1 MANTFTISSDKY
13 EGRYL
18 RLDCSQVMD
27 IDSNTSTINWTL
39 VSTGGDD
46 NYYSTGPTTVL
57 INGHTVYNAQRKA
70 WNSYEFPAATGSV
83 SGSTKVSHDTQG
95 KATIQVV
102 LATAIYTTTTKN
114 YIGSWVLDTIPRK
127 ATLTKA
133 PDFNDE
139 LIPGPTIEYT
149 NPLGTNATKLQA
161 CISLTGSK
169 DDIVYRDIP
178 KDGTSYTFT
187 LKEEERNVLRAAT
200 TGSNTRRIAFFIR
213 TTIGTTNYHHS
224 LYRNFTVVNQMPT
237 LSPSI
242 YDTGGVST
250 KLTGNANTMIRY
262 FNEMNYSIGAAAPK
276 QGQITSQSVSY
287 GGKTATAASGSL
299 GYVDT
304 NVFTFSATD
313 NRGNTVSKTITV
325 PMVEYVP
332 LTCSVDGRIALS
344 EADSTKASI
353 GFTVSGN
360 YFNGSFGA
368 VENTLTLY
376 YALKNGSKT
385 TIASG
390 YLDTSKITYS
400 NGIYNIEHTFS
411 SNYDYKDSYTIE
423 LTATDKIY
431 SVNGVSKTLKAIPIF
446 DWGENDFNF
455 NVPISFNGQEM
466 KDFIVEQGTSG
477 IWTYRKWNS
486 GIAECW
492 GTIAPAAHSITNA
505 WGAIYTKD
513 NAIGRQSY
521 PFQFTDDPVVSM
533 TLHNPTG
540 NCWAYTGTP
549 GGVSQSPAFGLAR
562 GTSGSAT
569 VGARIMAIGKWR

>member
-46 NYYSTGPTTVL
+46 NYYSTGPTTVF
-57 INGHTVYNAQRKA
+57 INGSTAYNAPRKA

-102 LATAIYTTTTKN
+102 LSTAIYTTGAKN
-114 YIGSWVLDTIPRK
+114 YIGSWTLDTIPRK
-127 ATLTKA
+127 ATITSA
-133 PDFNDE
+133 PNFNDE
-139 LIPGPTIEYT
+139 QNPTITYS
-149 NPLGTNATKLQA
+149 NPAGTAATKLQA

-169 DDIVYRDIP
+169 DDIAYRDISP
-178 KDGTSYTFT
+178 TGTSYTFT
-187 LKEEERNVLRAAT
+187 LTEAERNILRAAT
-200 TGSNTRRIAFFIR
+200 TGSNTRRVAFFIR
-213 TTIGTTNYHHS
+213 TTIGGVNQHS
-224 LYRNFTVVNQMPT
+224 YAYRNYTVVNAEPT
-237 LSPSI
+237 ISPTI

-250 KLTGNANTMIRY
+250 ELTGNANTMIRY
-262 FNEMNYSIGAAAPK
+262 FNEMNYSIGAVAKK

-304 NVFTFSATD
+304 NVFVFSATD

-360 YFNGSFGA
+360 YFNGSFGK
-368 VENTLTLY
+368 VSNTLTLY

-390 YLDTSKITYS
+390 YLTIPSNAYS
-400 NGIYNIEHTFS
+400 NGKYSVEHTFS

-492 GTIAPAAHSITNA
+492 GTIAPTSHNITTA

-540 NCWAYTGTP
+540 NCWAFTGTP
-549 GGVSQSPAFGLAR
+549 GGVSQTPAFGLAR